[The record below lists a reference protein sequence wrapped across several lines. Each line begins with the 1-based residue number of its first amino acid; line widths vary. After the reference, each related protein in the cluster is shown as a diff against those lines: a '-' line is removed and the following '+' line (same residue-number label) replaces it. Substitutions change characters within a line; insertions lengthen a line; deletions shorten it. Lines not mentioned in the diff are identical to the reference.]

1 MARTDVLQ
9 QYEDAKI
16 AYRLSATGCDEEL
29 DAAVEELIETERQRV
44 KPKYIFVS
52 GPYTNP
58 DPVQNVRRAILAGDR
73 LREAGYIPFVP
84 HLDLLWNMLVPH
96 GIDYWLEWDKAWIQ
110 KCDALV
116 RLDGY
121 SPGGDEEVRYAE
133 ELGLPVYEGVDA
145 LVRQR

>member
-1 MARTDVLQ
+1 M
-9 QYEDAKI
+9 
-16 AYRLSATGCDEEL
+16 
-29 DAAVEELIETERQRV
+29 
-44 KPKYIFVS
+44 KPRYVFVS
-52 GPYTNP
+52 APYTNP

-84 HLDLLWNMLVPH
+84 HLDLVWNLLAPH
-96 GIDYWLEWDKAWIQ
+96 GLDYWLEWDKAWIA

-133 ELGLPVYEGVDA
+133 ELGLPVYNGVEA
-145 LVRQR
+145 LVRRTDTD

>member
-1 MARTDVLQ
+1 M
-9 QYEDAKI
+9 K
-16 AYRLSATGCDEEL
+16 
-29 DAAVEELIETERQRV
+29 V
-44 KPKYIFVS
+44 KPRYVFVS

-58 DPVQNVRRAILAGDR
+58 DPIANVRRAILAGDR

-84 HLDLLWNMLVPH
+84 HLDLIWNLLAPH
-96 GIDYWLEWDKAWIQ
+96 GLDYWLEWDKAWIA

-133 ELGLPVYEGVDA
+133 ELGLPVYNGVEA
-145 LVRQR
+145 LVGRTDTD